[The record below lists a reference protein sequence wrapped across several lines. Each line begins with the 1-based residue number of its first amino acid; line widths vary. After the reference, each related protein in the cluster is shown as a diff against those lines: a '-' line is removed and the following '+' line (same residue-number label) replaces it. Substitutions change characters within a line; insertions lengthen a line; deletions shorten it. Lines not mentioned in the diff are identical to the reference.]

1 MCRSAGVKR
10 SERHSKMKV
19 LNDEEIAR
27 LSLPELI
34 ELLCRIAEEIEL
46 RAMELAGELADGKD
60 DQEWKM

>member
-1 MCRSAGVKR
+1 MKR
-10 SERHSKMKV
+10 SERRSKMKA
-19 LNDEEIAR
+19 LSDEEIAR

>member
-1 MCRSAGVKR
+1 
-10 SERHSKMKV
+10 MKA

-46 RAMELAGELADGKD
+46 RAMELAGVLADGKD

>member
-1 MCRSAGVKR
+1 
-10 SERHSKMKV
+10 MKA

-46 RAMELAGELADGKD
+46 RAMELVGELADGKD

>member
-1 MCRSAGVKR
+1 
-10 SERHSKMKV
+10 MKA

-34 ELLCRIAEEIEL
+34 ELLCRIAEAIEL

>member
-1 MCRSAGVKR
+1 MKR
-10 SERHSKMKV
+10 SERHSKMKA